1 MAKTLF
7 HSSERSNF
15 IVNLKPERLRQLSCR
30 VCMLAMI
37 LLTGSMLLTELTQD
51 VYGSLSDAISDGGT
65 RGVLAYLVLIL
76 RSVSS
81 MFAVGGVLA
90 LIFAFIALIKKQFDP
105 KRAALPAALL
115 CSILILGIF
124 PPCCPSTPP
133 LPSSAWR
140 DGDGACWHCC
150 STGHSS

>member
-15 IVNLKPERLRQLSCR
+15 ILNLKPERLRQLSCR
-30 VCMLAMI
+30 VCMLSMI
-37 LLTGSMLLTELTQD
+37 LLGGSMLLTELTQD
-51 VYGSLSDAISDGGT
+51 VYGGLSDAISNGGA
-65 RGVLAYLVLIL
+65 GGMLAYLVLLL

-105 KRAALPAALL
+105 KRAVLPAALL
-115 CSILILGIF
+115 CGILILGYI
-124 PPCCPSTPP
+124 
-133 LPSSAWR
+133 SALLSFDTTAALIGMEGR
-140 DGDGACWHCC
+140 GQGVLLK
-150 STGHSS
+150 SFY